1 MPHIVFNKFNKQLVT
16 PSKKDDVTFNFQ
28 AKSYDFTQKERNAE
42 YKICVTNDNK
52 EFLLTLKMKD
62 ENYLLKADK
71 VTRVTPVQLIKDSLN
86 SYLSAV
92 EGNIVFSNTQDAS
105 QKVRPDQEYLKDID
119 YFINDFKTN
128 NEIQIEIGF
137 GSGRHL
143 LHQAKENPNIQFIGL
158 EIHTPSIEQLLKQ
171 LKIQEINNVLVVNYD
186 ARLFMEFIDSNKVG
200 RIFVHFPVPWDKKP
214 HRRIYSNAF
223 INEALRVLKMDGT
236 LELRTD
242 SRKYF
247 DYCTQL
253 LTNLNTGKITID
265 INKDLAISSKYEDR
279 WKKQGKNIYDVV
291 LSCNQID
298 EDINLDYNFTFENDL
313 EFDEIIK
320 TLSTK
325 AVIEDDYF
333 IHVEDI
339 FKIEGEDNSGLI
351 QVTFGSFDRPL
362 SKYILI
368 RNKKAKYFQDLPLPT
383 SSNMKAHNKI
393 KEMIEK

>member
-16 PSKKDDVTFNFQ
+16 PSKKDGVTFNFQ
-28 AKSYDFTQKERNAE
+28 AKSHDFTQKERNAE

>member
-1 MPHIVFNKFNKQLVT
+1 
-16 PSKKDDVTFNFQ
+16 
-28 AKSYDFTQKERNAE
+28 
-42 YKICVTNDNK
+42 
-52 EFLLTLKMKD
+52 
-62 ENYLLKADK
+62 
-71 VTRVTPVQLIKDSLN
+71 
-86 SYLSAV
+86 
-92 EGNIVFSNTQDAS
+92 
-105 QKVRPDQEYLKDID
+105 
-119 YFINDFKTN
+119 
-128 NEIQIEIGF
+128 
-137 GSGRHL
+137 
-143 LHQAKENPNIQFIGL
+143 
-158 EIHTPSIEQLLKQ
+158 
-171 LKIQEINNVLVVNYD
+171 
-186 ARLFMEFIDSNKVG
+186 
-200 RIFVHFPVPWDKKP
+200 
-214 HRRIYSNAF
+214 
-223 INEALRVLKMDGT
+223 MDGT

-351 QVTFGSFDRPL
+351 QVTFES
-362 SKYILI
+362 I
-368 RNKKAKYFQDLPLPT
+368 
-383 SSNMKAHNKI
+383 
-393 KEMIEK
+393 